1 MRDGFS
7 CPECGTAIP
16 AYAAINDA
24 ILAITGELAL
34 EPVLEKI
41 VHAARELVHARYA
54 ALGVPDE
61 EGGFDRFIT
70 SGMTSEQW
78 KAIGPLPR
86 THGLLGATLLE
97 PVSYRTPDVEDDPRF
112 EGWPDHHPR
121 MRSFMGIP
129 IVARGEVV

>member
-7 CPECGTAIP
+7 CPRCGTAIP

-41 VHAARELVHARYA
+41 VHAARELAHARFA

-78 KAIGPLPR
+78 
-86 THGLLGATLLE
+86 
-97 PVSYRTPDVEDDPRF
+97 
-112 EGWPDHHPR
+112 
-121 MRSFMGIP
+121 
-129 IVARGEVV
+129 